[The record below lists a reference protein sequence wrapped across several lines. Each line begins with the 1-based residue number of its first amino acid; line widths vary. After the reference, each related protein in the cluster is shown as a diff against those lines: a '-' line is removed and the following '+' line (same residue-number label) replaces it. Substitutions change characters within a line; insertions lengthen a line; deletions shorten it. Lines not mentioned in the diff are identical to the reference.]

1 MNKILSNKQ
10 KSLDFYPRSKSTSP
24 ESTTYKITI
33 NTSKES
39 GAGTDS
45 DIMLSVYGEKGEL
58 VDLELAKSETNK
70 NPFEAG
76 QTDVFT
82 LNNLKN
88 VGKIKKI
95 NLKMEPKGEGVDW
108 KAETVEIVK
117 DSKET
122 FMFIINEKL
131 TQQNKSIEITPSDPK
146 KDSPRKED
154 EIKSS
159 NYVISVKTSIEIG
172 AGTGKLH

>member
-1 MNKILSNKQ
+1 VNKILSNKQ

-33 NTSKES
+33 KTSKDLE
-39 GAGTDS
+39 ARTDS
-45 DIMLSVYGEKGEL
+45 DIMLSIIGEKGEL

-70 NPFEAG
+70 NAFEAG

-88 VGKIKKI
+88 IGKIQKI
-95 NLKMEPKGEGVDW
+95 NLKIEPKGDRVDW
-108 KAETVEIVK
+108 KADSVEIQK
-117 DSKET
+117 DSKDTYT
-122 FMFIINEKL
+122 FFINDTL
-131 TQQNKSIEITPSDPK
+131 TKDNKSIEITPSEPK
-146 KDSPRKED
+146 KDSSRKED
-154 EIKSS
+154 EVKSS

-172 AGTGKLH
+172 AGTGKY